1 MHLTYRGISL
11 RPVVD
16 ADLPFLFRL
25 MGDPTRVHLWLRS
38 RPVYDEA
45 GFQQTWSSWAAGMMG
60 AKFVIES
67 AARPL
72 TLPTP
77 PGDGGE
83 GRVRGRPVGLVFDY
97 DRTLDD
103 GWTRITALVQEESI
117 GRGAGVIGACLFMEW
132 LFQTLPLRKMYH
144 EVFAYNENVI
154 RMWRKV
160 GLTEEAVLKE
170 DRYWNGAYWDLHV
183 FALYREAWPKVR
195 DRVLRVPG
203 ARRESRLAESLA
215 RGKEVSPTELHVPS
229 NGFAS
234 GAE

>member
-1 MHLTYRGISL
+1 MHLTFRGISL
-11 RPVVD
+11 RPVVE

-67 AARPL
+67 ASK
-72 TLPTP
+72 
-77 PGDGGE
+77 
-83 GRVRGRPVGLVFDY
+83 PVGLAFDY
-97 DRTLDD
+97 DRMLDD
-103 GWTRITALVQEESI
+103 GWTRITTLVQEESM
-117 GRGAGVIGACLFMEW
+117 GHGAGVIGGFLFMEW
-132 LFQTLPLRKMYH
+132 LFQALPLRKMYH
-144 EVFAYNENVI
+144 EVFGYNENVI
-154 RMWRKV
+154 RMLRKV

-170 DRYWNGAYWDLHV
+170 DRYWTGAYWDLHV
-183 FALYREAWPKVR
+183 FALYRDAWPKIR

-203 ARRESRLAESLA
+203 ARRKIRLTQSLA
-215 RGKEVSPTELHVPS
+215 PGKEVSPTELHVPN
-229 NGFAS
+229 NGCLS

>member
-1 MHLTYRGISL
+1 M
-11 RPVVD
+11 
-16 ADLPFLFRL
+16 
-25 MGDPTRVHLWLRS
+25 
-38 RPVYDEA
+38 
-45 GFQQTWSSWAAGMMG
+45 
-60 AKFVIES
+60 
-67 AARPL
+67 
-72 TLPTP
+72 
-77 PGDGGE
+77 
-83 GRVRGRPVGLVFDY
+83 RGRPVGLVFDY
-97 DRTLDD
+97 DRMLDD
-103 GWTRITALVQEESI
+103 GWTRVTALVQEENL
-117 GRGAGVIGACLFMEW
+117 GRGAGVIGAFLFMEW

-144 EVFAYNENVI
+144 EVFGYNENVI
-154 RMWRKV
+154 GMWRKV

-203 ARRESRLAESLA
+203 ARRQSRLAESLA